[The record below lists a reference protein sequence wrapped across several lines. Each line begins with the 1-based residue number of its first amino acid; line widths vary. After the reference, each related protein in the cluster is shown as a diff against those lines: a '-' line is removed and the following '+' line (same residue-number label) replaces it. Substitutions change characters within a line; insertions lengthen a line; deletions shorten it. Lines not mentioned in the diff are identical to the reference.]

1 MDHSDQFAVY
11 SDFREGY
18 LIGTGPSLWH
28 YDGGSAIR
36 FETEKEART
45 AAARR
50 PSDLAIAVRLTQVD
64 GRVEFE
70 PLPKLNTSLPGTWIV
85 TIKYNRV
92 PDKLFYLVRG
102 GRAVKMSVNPEDAK
116 GYKFE
121 RDARKAVEAINTGV
135 GLQAE
140 TRQKT
145 AQVVNF
151 PSSNAHFRK
160 PSGG

>member
-1 MDHSDQFAVY
+1 MDQINQFAVY
-11 SDFREGY
+11 SDFREGF

-36 FETEKEART
+36 FATEKEPRT

-64 GRVEFE
+64 GRIEFE
-70 PLPKLNTSLPGTWIV
+70 PLPKLSTSLQGTWIV
-85 TIKYNRV
+85 IIKYDRV
-92 PDKLFYLVRG
+92 PERLFYLVRG
-102 GRAVKMSVNPEDAK
+102 GRTVKMSVNPEDAK

-121 RDARKAVEAINTGV
+121 RDARKAVDAINTGV

-145 AQVVNF
+145 AQVVDF
-151 PSSNAHFRK
+151 PSSNAHL
-160 PSGG
+160 PT